1 MNARMLVERPLADR
15 PLADRPLVKSRPVKP
30 LLSTP
35 EASPSPWIEATVDEA
50 LPEHRFG
57 LTDGRIAAQAASC
70 LLCPAPGDR
79 VLVFDGREG
88 RYITAVL
95 QRAAAPA
102 QASSTTPDEID
113 TAPATAHLSV
123 PGAARLLIQQP
134 HIDIQAQT
142 SLRLQCHGDAALT
155 SADGT
160 VSISAQH
167 LLSTV
172 SGSLV
177 QTAKHWVTQVEHGLL
192 QAKALLRMHGGQTLI
207 TAKDDM
213 KLDAERISMG

>member
-1 MNARMLVERPLADR
+1 MNAPLLVDCPLAARPLAD
-15 PLADRPLVKSRPVKP
+15 LPLVKPP
-30 LLSTP
+30 LSMTHEP
-35 EASPSPWIEATVDEA
+35 PNPWIEATVDEA

-70 LLCPAPGDR
+70 LLCPLPGDR

-95 QRAAAPA
+95 LRATAPVQPVCTGRDETAAAPA
-102 QASSTTPDEID
+102 
-113 TAPATAHLSV
+113 TARLSV
-123 PGAARLLIQQP
+123 PGAERLLIQQP
-134 HIDIQAQT
+134 QIDIQAQT
-142 SLRLQCHGDAALT
+142 SLRLQSRGDAALT
-155 SADGT
+155 SAHGT

-177 QTAKHWVTQVEHGLL
+177 QTARHWVTQVEHGLL